1 MSETKTRRTN
11 FERWWKKNHHNKKPH
26 FWLVKNAR
34 RISAAFPLPADQ
46 WDQLM
51 GITKRFFLSEH
62 KRLSQED
69 AFFLWR
75 LSYPV
80 TTERKQL
87 ILNLSHD
94 LDAKINTLK
103 DLKAE
108 AQDRTRPVQPPLQF
122 G

>member
-1 MSETKTRRTN
+1 M
-11 FERWWKKNHHNKKPH
+11 
-26 FWLVKNAR
+26 VKNAR

-51 GITKRFFLSEH
+51 GLTKRFFLSEH
-62 KRLSQED
+62 KRLPETD

-80 TTERKQL
+80 TSERKQL
-87 ILNLSHD
+87 ILNLSID
-94 LDAKINTLK
+94 LDNKINTLK
-103 DLKAE
+103 DLKAQ
-108 AQDRTRPVQPPLQF
+108 AQDRTRPKQSPLQF